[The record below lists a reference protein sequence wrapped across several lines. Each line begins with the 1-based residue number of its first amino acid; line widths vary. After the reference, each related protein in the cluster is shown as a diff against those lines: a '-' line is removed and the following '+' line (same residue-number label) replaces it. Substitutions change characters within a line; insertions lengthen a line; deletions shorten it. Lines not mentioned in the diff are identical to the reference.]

1 MQLIHVTYTFFVGI
15 GARGTKLY
23 HEKTIHEQN
32 IILSTETLNLSSGLH
47 KWPFEFLMSNKLVE
61 TIEDEF
67 AKVQYHLTASI
78 ERTGFGSS
86 KMKSRKDILLLR
98 TEWSDMALTNNAL
111 RDTSVNIE
119 RHLKSCDAFICLEKT
134 TASSGTDIAVD
145 LTLSP
150 LIKGV
155 FLESISAVLTE
166 RRIYRLPEYQARRHE
181 FTDQDIQLK
190 RTVDISEFAATGDSQ
205 PVTESDLRRALTS
218 YYAQVPLSGA
228 PFQQRLVFTLPNC
241 IRTNHST
248 TYSEIN
254 IKHWLKLDIVISRP
268 ATEEDTHTTED
279 KQTCFDRIRL
289 DIPMT
294 ILDCRLKEDFGTLP
308 TYHAAV
314 MDYKLEDETE
324 VQGFQCPCFVAFRK
338 TQKKCANPQ
347 HIPGSHHAPD
357 LDIYPAHSP
366 PHYDRLEGMR
376 RFESL
381 QSSLSQVSS

>member
-1 MQLIHVTYTFFVGI
+1 MT
-15 GARGTKLY
+15 
-23 HEKTIHEQN
+23 
-32 IILSTETLNLSSGLH
+32 SGLH

-67 AKVQYHLTASI
+67 AKVSYHLTASV
-78 ERTGFGSS
+78 ERSGFGTS

-98 TEWSDMALTNNAL
+98 TEWSDMALANNAL

-150 LIKGV
+150 LIKNV
-155 FLESISAVLTE
+155 HLESISAVLSE
-166 RRIYRLPEYQARRHE
+166 RRIYRLPEFQARRHE
-181 FTDQDIQLK
+181 FTDQDLQLK
-190 RTVDISEFAATGDSQ
+190 RTIDISEFATIGEAQS
-205 PVTESDLRRALTS
+205 VTESDLRRALSS
-218 YYAQVPLSGA
+218 YYAQVPLSGS
-228 PFQQRLVFTLPNC
+228 PFQQRLIFTLPNC
-241 IRTNHST
+241 LRTNHST
-248 TYSEIN
+248 TFSEIDF
-254 IKHWLKLDIVISRP
+254 KHYLKLDVVLSRP
-268 ATEEDTHTTED
+268 PTAEEVCAAPEEKHVS
-279 KQTCFDRIRL
+279 FDRIRL

-308 TYHAAV
+308 TYQAAI
-314 MDYKLEDETE
+314 MDHKLEDETE

-347 HIPGSHHAPD
+347 HIPGSHHAPEVET
-357 LDIYPAHSP
+357 YPAHSP

-381 QSSLSQVSS
+381 QSSLSQVSSVSPVSP